1 MEKEYQPDRKI
12 IKSITYLKKF
22 IFSVFTL
29 ISVTVT
35 AAGMFMYLYEIP
47 FLEFMEL
54 KTVDLR
60 FSSRK
65 PVATGSDIVLAV
77 IDEKSLADPRLGN
90 WVWPRTTLAEL
101 ITKLSEKGARVIAF
115 DVGFFEPDKNSK
127 EVIETIDKIKTEL
140 KRYDSD
146 SPEITDCLEELRE
159 EADNDSRLALAIKNS
174 RSKIVL
180 GYFFH
185 TEAEKPEHI
194 KTEDIRLYEQNIR
207 SSRYDIVRSP
217 AGGVP
222 DNIMLKE
229 ASAPQPNIR
238 VISDAADHS
247 GFFNMFPDED
257 GVVRWIPGVIR
268 FNRGFYAPLA
278 LEIVGAYLNAPLS
291 VRIEEYGIESVHI
304 GNRPVAVNEFGR
316 LMINYRGKEK
326 TFPHIPITDILYGNL
341 PAERFQDKIVIVGA
355 TAVGIY
361 DMRVTPL
368 GTTFPGVEIHANIA
382 DSILS
387 GDFLYQP
394 VWVTLFDLAAMAM
407 AGLLLRIFLPRTEPA
422 SGALAVAF
430 LLFCHIVTAQY
441 LFSRKGVI
449 ISLVYPFCVTV
460 LLYLAVT
467 AYRYV
472 TESRQKHFI
481 KSVFSTYLAPS
492 VVEYLIKT
500 PGKLVLGGEERVI
513 TAFFSDVQGF
523 TGISE
528 KLRPKEVVELL
539 NEFLTEMTAIIL
551 DHKGTVDK
559 FEGDAIV
566 AFFGAPH
573 DLDNQAQAACM
584 AGIDMQKKLVQ
595 LRGQWRKNNKP
606 ELKMRIGLF
615 TGVAVVG
622 NL

>member
-1 MEKEYQPDRKI
+1 M
-12 IKSITYLKKF
+12 
-22 IFSVFTL
+22 V
-29 ISVTVT
+29 
-35 AAGMFMYLYEIP
+35 
-47 FLEFMEL
+47 
-54 KTVDLR
+54 
-60 FSSRK
+60 
-65 PVATGSDIVLAV
+65 
-77 IDEKSLADPRLGN
+77 
-90 WVWPRTTLAEL
+90 
-101 ITKLSEKGARVIAF
+101 
-115 DVGFFEPDKNSK
+115 
-127 EVIETIDKIKTEL
+127 
-140 KRYDSD
+140 
-146 SPEITDCLEELRE
+146 
-159 EADNDSRLALAIKNS
+159 
-174 RSKIVL
+174 
-180 GYFFH
+180 
-185 TEAEKPEHI
+185 
-194 KTEDIRLYEQNIR
+194 R
-207 SSRYDIVRSP
+207 SS
-217 AGGVP
+217 GGGIS
-222 DNIMLKE
+222 DTIMLKD
-229 ASAPQPNIR
+229 AVAPQPNIE

-257 GVVRWIPGVIR
+257 GVVRWIPGIIR
-268 FNRGFYAPLA
+268 FNGGFYAPLA
-278 LEIVGAYLNAPLS
+278 MEIVGAYLNAPLS

-304 GNRPVAVNEFGR
+304 GNKPVAVNEFGL

-326 TFPHIPITDILYGNL
+326 TFPHIPIADILYGNL
-341 PAERFQDKIVIVGA
+341 SDKMFQDKIVIVGA

-394 VWVTLFDLAAMAM
+394 VWVTVFDLAAMAM
-407 AGLLLRIFLPRTEPA
+407 AGLLLRIFLLRTEPA
-422 SGALAVAF
+422 SGALVVVF
-430 LLFCHIVTAQY
+430 LFFCYIVTAQY
-441 LFSRKGVI
+441 LFSRNGI
-449 ISLVYPFCVTV
+449 IINLVYPFCVAV

-500 PGKLVLGGEERVI
+500 PGKLVLGGEKRVI

-528 KLRPKEVVELL
+528 KLSPEEVVELL
-539 NEFLTEMTAIIL
+539 NEFLTEMTTIIL

-573 DLDNQAQAACM
+573 DLDNQAQAACK
-584 AGIDMQKKLVQ
+584 ASIDMQKRLVQ
-595 LRGQWRKNNKP
+595 LREQWRKNNRP

-615 TGVAVVG
+615 TGTAVVG
-622 NL
+622 NMGSKQRMDYTMMGDTVNTAARLEGVNKFYRTYTLIGEQTRNEAGSRMVTREIDLITVLGKKEPVRIYELVGYAEDMNPNIREVTEKYAEGLKAYRNQNWERAEHFFKAALKDSPEDGPSQTLLARCAHFRTNPPSESWDGSFMMESK